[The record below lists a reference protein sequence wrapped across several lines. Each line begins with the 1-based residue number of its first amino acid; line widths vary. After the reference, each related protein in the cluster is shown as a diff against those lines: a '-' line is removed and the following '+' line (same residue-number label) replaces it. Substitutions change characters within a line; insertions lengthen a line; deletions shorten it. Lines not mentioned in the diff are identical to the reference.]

1 MRYIS
6 IALFAGCAFGLV
18 LYALQLVAVAVHRRA
33 PARAPRL
40 RRGISILKPLCGL
53 DDDLVANLECFCALD
68 YAPYELL
75 LGVRDREDAAYP
87 VAVAF
92 ARRHPRRVRVVLQRG
107 EPGLN
112 PKVNQLATLARAA
125 RYDIVVVSDSNVRV
139 AAEYLDEIAACLEDA
154 RVGLVTHPVAGVG
167 EARFGS
173 LMDNLHLCASVG
185 AGMIGAKRVVRQDI
199 VVGKS
204 MALRK
209 SDLVALGGFEAFADV
224 LAEDYL
230 LGKQISRTLQK
241 RVVVGRRPVR
251 NVSERRDARDFYR
264 RYRRWSVMHRQAIGG
279 PTYAAQA
286 LLNPTFVAAAG
297 ALAHPSLVTLGAFG
311 VAAALKLAYDGAAL
325 KLLRGGAVPAAV
337 VVASPAKDAL
347 LACAWAVGLWRRE
360 IDWRGNPL
368 RVLPG
373 TRLRPVRAMREFAN
387 SSQSAAATA
396 VDSAA

>member
-1 MRYIS
+1 MIHLS
-6 IALFAGCAFGLV
+6 QLLFVGCAFGLT
-18 LYALQLVAVAVHRRA
+18 LYALQLFAVAVHRRA
-33 PARAPRL
+33 PAHVPQL

-53 DDDLVANLECFCALD
+53 DDDLVANLECFVALD

-75 LGVRDREDAAYP
+75 LGVRDRDDAAYP

-92 ARRHPRRVRVVLQRG
+92 ARRFPRRVRVVLQRG
-107 EPGLN
+107 TPGLN

-125 RYDIVVVSDSNVRV
+125 RYEIVVVSDSNVRV
-139 AAEYLDEIAACLEDA
+139 APGYLDEIAAYMEDPK
-154 RVGLVTHPVAGVG
+154 VGLVTHPIAGIG
-167 EARFGS
+167 EVRFGS

-185 AGMIGAKRVVRQDI
+185 AGMIGVKRIVGKDI

-209 SDLVALGGFEAFADV
+209 ADLAALGGFEAFADV

-230 LGKQISRTLQK
+230 LGKDIALKLKK
-241 RVVVGRRPVR
+241 RVVVGKAPVR

-264 RYRRWSVMHRQAIGG
+264 RYRRWSVMHRQCIGG
-279 PTYAAQA
+279 PVYAAQA
-286 LLNPTFVAAAG
+286 LLNPTMVAAAG
-297 ALAHPSLVTLGAFG
+297 WLVHPSLLTLGGVG
-311 VAAALKLAYDGAAL
+311 VAATLKLVYDGAAL
-325 KLLRGGAVPAAV
+325 AMLRGGRPPVAVL
-337 VVASPAKDAL
+337 VASPAKDAL

-373 TRLRPVRAMREFAN
+373 TRLVPVRDFAN
-387 SSQSAAATA
+387 SSHAADASTLKSAA
-396 VDSAA
+396 

>member
-1 MRYIS
+1 MIHIS
-6 IALFAGCAFGLV
+6 QLLFVGCAFGLF
-18 LYALQLVAVAVHRRA
+18 LYALQLLAVAVHRRA
-33 PARAPRL
+33 PVPRPRN

-53 DDDLVANLECFCALD
+53 DDDLAANLECFAALD
-68 YAPYELL
+68 YAPYELC
-75 LGVRDREDAAYP
+75 LGVRDRDDAAYP
-87 VAVAF
+87 VAIAF
-92 ARRHPRRVRVVLQRG
+92 ARRHPRTVRVVLQRG
-107 EPGLN
+107 TPGLN

-139 AAEYLDEIAACLEDA
+139 APGYLDEIAAHLEDP

-185 AGMIGAKRVVRQDI
+185 AGMIGVKRIVGKDI

-209 SDLVALGGFEAFADV
+209 SDLAALGGFEAFADV

-230 LGKQISRTLQK
+230 LGKDVAQKLGK
-241 RVVVGRRPVR
+241 RVVVGKAPVR

-264 RYRRWSVMHRQAIGG
+264 RYRRWSVMHRQCIGG
-279 PTYAAQA
+279 PVYAAQA
-286 LLNPTFVAAAG
+286 LLNPTMVAAAG
-297 ALAHPSLVTLGAFG
+297 WLVHPSLVTLGGVG
-311 VAAALKLAYDGAAL
+311 VAATLKLVYDGAAL
-325 KLLRGGAVPAAV
+325 AMLRGGRPPLGV

-373 TRLRPVRAMREFAN
+373 TRLEPVREFAN
-387 SSQSAAATA
+387 SSHGADESTLQSAA
-396 VDSAA
+396 

>member
-1 MRYIS
+1 MMIHLS
-6 IALFAGCAFGLV
+6 QLLFAGCAFGLV
-18 LYALQLVAVAVHRRA
+18 LYGLQLVAVVAHRRA

-53 DDDLVANLECFCALD
+53 DDDLVANLECFAALD

-75 LGVRDREDAAYP
+75 LGVRDRDDAAYP

-92 ARRHPRRVRVVLQRG
+92 ARRFPRRVRVVLQRG
-107 EPGLN
+107 TPGLN

-125 RYDIVVVSDSNVRV
+125 RFDLVVVSDSNVRV
-139 AAEYLDEIAACLEDA
+139 APGYLDEIAAHLEDPG
-154 RVGLVTHPVAGVG
+154 VGLVTHPIAGIG
-167 EARFGS
+167 ETRFGS

-185 AGMIGAKRVVRQDI
+185 AGMIGVKRIVGKDI

-209 SDLVALGGFEAFADV
+209 SDLAVLGGFEAFADV

-230 LGKQISRTLQK
+230 LGKEISTTLKK
-241 RVVVGRRPVR
+241 RVVVGKAPVR
-251 NVSERRDARDFYR
+251 NVSERRCARDFYR
-264 RYRRWSVMHRQAIGG
+264 RYRRWSVMHRQCIGG
-279 PTYAAQA
+279 PVYAAQA
-286 LLNPTFVAAAG
+286 LLNPTMVAFAG
-297 ALAHPSLVTLGAFG
+297 WLVHPSLTTFG
-311 VAAALKLAYDGAAL
+311 GVGVVLVLKLAYDGAAL
-325 KLLRGGAVPAAV
+325 AMLRGGRPPVAVLM
-337 VVASPAKDAL
+337 ASPAKDAL

-373 TRLRPVRAMREFAN
+373 TRLQPVREFAN
-387 SSQSAAATA
+387 SSHVASDGNVRSAA
-396 VDSAA
+396 

>member
-1 MRYIS
+1 MIHVS
-6 IALFAGCAFGLV
+6 QLLFVGCAFGLV
-18 LYALQLVAVAVHRRA
+18 LYGLQLVALVLHRRA

-53 DDDLVANLECFCALD
+53 DDDLVANLECFAALD

-75 LGVRDREDAAYP
+75 LGVRDRHDAAHP

-92 ARRHPRRVRVVLQRG
+92 ARRFPRRVRVVLQRG
-107 EPGLN
+107 TPGLN

-125 RYDIVVVSDSNVRV
+125 RHELIVVSDSNVRV
-139 AAEYLDEIAACLEDA
+139 APGYLDEIAAHLEDP
-154 RVGLVTHPVAGVG
+154 RVGLVTHPIAGIG
-167 EARFGS
+167 ERRFGS

-185 AGMIGAKRVVRQDI
+185 AGMIGAKRVVGKDI

-209 SDLVALGGFEAFADV
+209 TDLAALGGFEAFADV

-230 LGKQISRTLQK
+230 LGKKVSATLDK
-241 RVVVGRRPVR
+241 RVVVGKAAVR

-264 RYRRWSVMHRQAIGG
+264 RYRRWSVMHCQCIGG
-279 PTYAAQA
+279 PVYAAQA
-286 LLNPTFVAAAG
+286 LLNPTMVAVAG
-297 ALAHPSLVTLGAFG
+297 WLAHPSLITLGGVG

-325 KLLRGGAVPAAV
+325 TMLRGGRPPLAT

-360 IDWRGNPL
+360 IDWRGNRL

-373 TRLRPVRAMREFAN
+373 TRLQPVRDFAN
-387 SSQSAAATA
+387 SSHAADGSTLKSAA
-396 VDSAA
+396 

>member
-1 MRYIS
+1 MIHVS
-6 IALFAGCAFGLV
+6 QLLFVGCAFGLV
-18 LYALQLVAVAVHRRA
+18 LYGLQLVALVLHRRA

-53 DDDLVANLECFCALD
+53 DDDLVANLECFAALD

-75 LGVRDREDAAYP
+75 LGVRDRHDAAHP

-92 ARRHPRRVRVVLQRG
+92 ARRFPRRVRVVLQRG
-107 EPGLN
+107 TPGLN

-125 RYDIVVVSDSNVRV
+125 RHELIVVSDSNVRV
-139 AAEYLDEIAACLEDA
+139 APGYLDEIAAHLEDP
-154 RVGLVTHPVAGVG
+154 RVGLVTHPIAGIG
-167 EARFGS
+167 ERRFGS

-185 AGMIGAKRVVRQDI
+185 AGMIGAKRVVGKDI

-209 SDLVALGGFEAFADV
+209 TDLAALGGFEAFADV

-230 LGKQISRTLQK
+230 LGKKVSATLDK
-241 RVVVGRRPVR
+241 RVVVGKAPVR

-264 RYRRWSVMHRQAIGG
+264 RYRRWSVMHRQCIGG
-279 PTYAAQA
+279 PVYAAQA
-286 LLNPTFVAAAG
+286 LLNPTMVAVAG
-297 ALAHPSLVTLGAFG
+297 WLAHPSLITLGGVG

-325 KLLRGGAVPAAV
+325 TMLRGGRPPLAT

-360 IDWRGNPL
+360 IDWRGNRL

-373 TRLRPVRAMREFAN
+373 TRLQPVRDFAN
-387 SSQSAAATA
+387 SSHAADGSTLKSAA
-396 VDSAA
+396 

>member
-1 MRYIS
+1 MIHVS
-6 IALFAGCAFGLV
+6 QLLFAGCAFGLL

-33 PARAPRL
+33 PARAPRM
-40 RRGISILKPLCGL
+40 RRGISVLKPLCGL
-53 DDDLVANLECFCALD
+53 DDDLAANLECFAALD

-75 LGVRDREDAAYP
+75 LGVRDRHDAAYP

-92 ARRHPRRVRVVLQRG
+92 ARRFPRRVRVVLQRG

-112 PKVNQLATLARAA
+112 PKVNQLATLVRAA
-125 RYDIVVVSDSNVRV
+125 RHEIVVVSDSNVRV
-139 AAEYLDEIAACLEDA
+139 APEYLDEIAACLEDP
-154 RVGLVTHPVAGVG
+154 RVGLVTHPIAGVA

-185 AGMIGAKRVVRQDI
+185 AGMIGAKRVVGQDI

-209 SDLVALGGFEAFADV
+209 RDLRALGGFEAFADV

-230 LGKQISRTLQK
+230 LGKQISQTLGK

-286 LLNPTFVAAAG
+286 LLNPTMVAAAG
-297 ALAHPSLVTLGAFG
+297 VLAHPSLVTLGG
-311 VAAALKLAYDGAAL
+311 LSIVAALKLAYDGAAL
-325 KLLRGGAVPAAV
+325 KLLRGGRVPAAI

-373 TRLRPVRAMREFAN
+373 TRLRPVRTREFAN
-387 SSQSAAATA
+387 SSQCAAAQT

>member
-1 MRYIS
+1 MIHVS
-6 IALFAGCAFGLV
+6 QLLFVGCAFGLV
-18 LYALQLVAVAVHRRA
+18 LYGLQLVALVLHRRA

-53 DDDLVANLECFCALD
+53 DDDLVANLECFAALD

-75 LGVRDREDAAYP
+75 LGVRDRHDAAHP

-92 ARRHPRRVRVVLQRG
+92 ARRFPRRVRVVLQRG
-107 EPGLN
+107 TPGLN

-125 RYDIVVVSDSNVRV
+125 RHELIVVSDSNVRV
-139 AAEYLDEIAACLEDA
+139 APGYLDEIAAHLEDP
-154 RVGLVTHPVAGVG
+154 RVGLVTHPIAGIG
-167 EARFGS
+167 ERRFGS

-185 AGMIGAKRVVRQDI
+185 AGMIGAKRVVGKDI

-209 SDLVALGGFEAFADV
+209 TDLAALGGFEAFADV

-230 LGKQISRTLQK
+230 LGKKVSATLDK
-241 RVVVGRRPVR
+241 RVVVGKAPVR

-264 RYRRWSVMHRQAIGG
+264 RYRRWSVMHCQCIGG
-279 PTYAAQA
+279 PVYAAQA
-286 LLNPTFVAAAG
+286 LLNPTMVAVAG
-297 ALAHPSLVTLGAFG
+297 WLAHPSLITLGGVG

-325 KLLRGGAVPAAV
+325 TMLRGGRPPLAT

-360 IDWRGNPL
+360 IDWRGNRL

-373 TRLRPVRAMREFAN
+373 TRLQPVRDFAN
-387 SSQSAAATA
+387 SSHAADGSTLKSAA
-396 VDSAA
+396 

>member
-1 MRYIS
+1 MIHLS
-6 IALFAGCAFGLV
+6 QLLFVACACGLL
-18 LYALQLVAVAVHRRA
+18 LYALQLVAVAIHRRS
-33 PARAPRL
+33 PVRTPRL

-53 DDDLVANLECFCALD
+53 DDDLVANLESFAALD

-75 LGVRDREDAAYP
+75 LGVRDRDDAAYP
-87 VAVAF
+87 VALAL
-92 ARRHPRRVRVVLQRG
+92 ARRFPRRVRVVLQRG
-107 EPGLN
+107 TPGLN

-125 RYDIVVVSDSNVRV
+125 RYELVVVSDSNVRV
-139 AAEYLDEIAACLEDA
+139 PAGYLDEIAAHLEDP
-154 RVGLVTHPVAGVG
+154 RVGLVTHPVAGVA

-173 LMDNLHLCASVG
+173 LMDNLHLCGSVG
-185 AGMIGAKRVVRQDI
+185 AGMIGVKRIVGKDI

-209 SDLVALGGFEAFADV
+209 SDLAALGGFEAFADV

-230 LGKQISRTLQK
+230 LGQEVARTLKK

-251 NVSERRDARDFYR
+251 NVSARRDARDFYR

-286 LLNPTFVAAAG
+286 LLHPTMVAAAG
-297 ALAHPSLVTLGAFG
+297 LLAHPSLVTLGGFG
-311 VAAALKLAYDGAAL
+311 VACSLKLAYDATAL
-325 KLLRGGAVPAAV
+325 TMLRGGAVPLAV
-337 VVASPAKDAL
+337 LIASPAKDAL
-347 LACAWAVGLWRRE
+347 LACAWVVGLWRRE

-373 TRLRPVRAMREFAN
+373 TRLVP
-387 SSQSAAATA
+387 
-396 VDSAA
+396 